1 MKVSTSKKMHITS
14 KIYLASKHSHH
25 LPIAYQVQT
34 HTVMKELSDFT
45 AFIISD
51 SLPITFTFGKSALLL
66 FYCISS

>member
-1 MKVSTSKKMHITS
+1 MKVSTSKKMHIAL

-25 LPIAYQVQT
+25 LAIAYQVQP

-51 SLPITFTFGKSALLL
+51 SLPITFKFGKSVLLL
-66 FYCISS
+66 F